1 MATNRMVLCYSE
13 YFGART
19 GTGKYIKRNMHE
31 KRKKF
36 GFARRG
42 IHYHM
47 HASTDTG

>member
-1 MATNRMVLCYSE
+1 
-13 YFGART
+13 
-19 GTGKYIKRNMHE
+19 MHE